1 MALDYEAAAGLLEE
15 LFAEAEAGHLAGT
28 PPSVSA
34 STQAAAA
41 IVFASSTQAYRE
53 VLLGCGLA
61 TMLDR
66 SINIRHPYANQG
78 TDAFNG
84 RTLDERVVNPFLQD
98 RLIPCS
104 KGPYLSVFRR
114 SVTFTTS
121 AAGGLRDKQGYNA
134 LLEYIGEMESAD
146 EATIRL
152 LVVYLLYQ
160 FVLLRDK
167 SVIPLARI
175 GRLSLEQYGA
185 LVAGLLQIQS
195 GGLVP
200 VLLTVSMLQ
209 AVQKSFGLPWVI
221 EWQGINVP
229 DAASGAGGDVTVKNG
244 DHVILAIEVTER
256 PIAKSRVVSTFNTKI
271 VQNGISDYMFIFSN
285 TQPDSDARTA
295 AKTYFT
301 QGHEINFIPLQD
313 LIVNNLALFGAATR
327 AAFMQ
332 EVLDLF
338 GRPQVPAR
346 VKVGWND
353 LVKKLV
359 GA

>member
-1 MALDYEAAAGLLEE
+1 MALDYEAAASLLAD
-15 LFAEAEAGHLAGT
+15 LFAEAEARHLAGA

-34 STQAAAA
+34 SAQAAAA

-61 TMLDR
+61 RLLDR
-66 SINIRHPYANQG
+66 TINIRHLYANQG
-78 TDAFNG
+78 SDAFNG

-114 SVTFTTS
+114 SVKFTTS
-121 AAGGLRDKQGYNA
+121 AAGGLRDKQGYTA
-134 LLEYIGEMESAD
+134 LLDYISEMEQAD
-146 EATIRL
+146 AATVRL
-152 LVVYLLYQ
+152 LVLYLLYQ
-160 FVLLRDK
+160 FVLLREK

-175 GRLSLEQYGA
+175 GRLSLEQYGV
-185 LVAGLLQIQS
+185 LISGLLQIQS
-195 GGLVP
+195 GGLIP
-200 VLLTVSMLQ
+200 VLLTVSMLH
-209 AVQKSFGLPWVI
+209 AVKKSFDLPWVI
-221 EWQGINVP
+221 DWQGINVS
-229 DAASGAGGDVTVKNG
+229 DAASGAGGDVIVKNG
-244 DHVILAIEVTER
+244 DQIILAIEVTER

-285 TQPDSDARTA
+285 TQPDGEARA
-295 AKTYFT
+295 VARTYFT
-301 QGHEINFIPLQD
+301 QGHEINFIELKE
-313 LIVNNLALFGAATR
+313 LIVNNLALFGSGTR

-346 VKVGWND
+346 VKV
-353 LVKKLV
+353 
-359 GA
+359 A